1 MKKKY
6 LILIIILIFIVSV
19 AVRYWPVY
27 HKGFSYSIEADN
39 LILARNLSLTGEYK
53 IDNEKNVV
61 LSSKIVKE
69 EGIQSKFGNK
79 LTPILYGKIFGLF
92 GFDRNIPLYVS
103 LILYGIV
110 SVLLFLLVLK
120 LFNIWVALIFSFI
133 EVFSPLV
140 VQYATRAGSYEW
152 AVLFLVIALLFYLW
166 KEKPNLFRLFLAGLF
181 FALASLT
188 RNSFLILPFVF
199 LIYDFWKNKSFK
211 RIIVLVLPLFV
222 LWGIYLGPSF
232 IEKGE
237 IDNAYIN
244 SQETT
249 SAYMHIFPDPYTW
262 HFERDVYVESVQGI
276 TNYDYSQFLLKY
288 GYPISFKNKV
298 LMYWASIKSYPKG
311 LFAQTTIGGPF
322 LVFFMI
328 LGGVCLFG
336 KKKELLQLFV
346 LWAGFLYFFLIV
358 LKSNHWGH
366 FMVLQLP
373 LFLLISLGIYW
384 MIQFILKQNFRNYF
398 KYFFILGFIFI
409 LFLHLVQSDK
419 WMLHERYENSNMEQT
434 LVLVEAVKG
443 KKQNIDKG
451 IDIIAVGLQ
460 NPAASVLNY
469 YTDFSCVYFDAN
481 TVKKLLKE
489 NKLQWAFD
497 QFGVTKIIGYD
508 KELTDEIVK
517 VTKIEVID
525 NPQ

>member
-6 LILIIILIFIVSV
+6 LIAIIILIFVVSV

-27 HKGFSYSIEADN
+27 HKGFSYSIEVDN

-61 LSSKIVKE
+61 LSSEIVKE

-120 LFNIWVALIFSFI
+120 LFNIWVVLIFSFI

-140 VQYATRAGSYEW
+140 VQYATRSGSYEW
-152 AVLFLVIALLFYLW
+152 AVLFLVIALLFYLC

-211 RIIVLVLPLFV
+211 RIIVLILPLFV
-222 LWGIYLGPSF
+222 LWGIYLGPTF
-232 IEKGE
+232 IERGI
-237 IDNAYIN
+237 IDNAYMG

-249 SAYMHIFPDPYTW
+249 SAYMHLFPDPYTW

-288 GYPISFKNKV
+288 NYPVSLKNKI
-298 LMYWASIKSYPKG
+298 LMYWASITSYPKG

-328 LGGVCLFG
+328 LGGFYLW
-336 KKKELLQLFV
+336 KKNRELLKLFIV
-346 LWAGFLYFFLIV
+346 WAALTYLFLIAMA
-358 LKSNHWGH
+358 SNHWGH
-366 FMVLQLP
+366 FLSLQLP
-373 LFLLISLGIYW
+373 IFLMIALGIYW
-384 MIQFILKQNFRNYF
+384 LIQFIKKQDWKIYY
-398 KYFFILGFIFI
+398 KYLLIFGI
-409 LFLHLVQSDK
+409 VFTLFVHLIQSDK
-419 WMLHERYENSNMEQT
+419 WVFHERYENSNMEQA
-434 LVLVEAVKG
+434 LVLVKSVED
-443 KKQNIDKG
+443 KKQDIDKR

-497 QFGVTKIIGYD
+497 QFGVTKIAGYD
-508 KELTDEIVK
+508 KDLTEEIIRATDVEG
-517 VTKIEVID
+517 I
-525 NPQ
+525 